1 MEYLSNG
8 LELQIK
14 MAQGA
19 KPGDWGVAFP
29 SARAGGQLHMVSC
42 KWNLRE
48 VEAIEAGCWLWMF
61 VVSTTRHL

>member
-19 KPGDWGVAFP
+19 KPGDWGPFQAL
-29 SARAGGQLHMVSC
+29 ARVVSC
-42 KWNLRE
+42 IWSQR
-48 VEAIEAGCWLWMF
+48 VEPTGG
-61 VVSTTRHL
+61 